1 MAMPTSSGS
10 VWSRGLAATL
20 ACCGFAC
27 GAHPKAAAAPPRA
40 ERADIVVAQD
50 GSGHFRTIQE
60 ALDSIPPG
68 NATHKIVLVRNGVYR
83 EKLYVNAGH
92 LSLVG
97 EDREKTR
104 IEFAELRK
112 NWRKDNPD
120 DWGAAVLNIGP
131 EVTDLVLA
139 NLTVRNDYG
148 SRHGDNDHQFAIR
161 SGGNATRIA
170 LLHANVLAD
179 GGDTLSLWN
188 GASGL
193 YYHADCTFEGYV
205 DYVCPRG
212 WAYVTNSRF
221 FGHNLTASIW
231 HDGSK
236 DPDQKFVI
244 RRSYFDGVP
253 GFPLGRNHRDGQ
265 FYLID
270 ATFSANMAD
279 RPIYKATADNPYLW
293 GERYYYSSCR
303 REGGDF
309 AWFADNLH
317 TAPGAPHADD
327 VTAAWTF
334 AGRWDP
340 EATLPA
346 VLPFAAVPRPEDG
359 ARADAAGVTLR
370 WIPGRNA
377 TRQRVHFGEG
387 AAPPLRR
394 EQDGAT
400 FETGPL
406 VAGRTY
412 HWRIDTVTPAGVV
425 DGRAWSFVAVRRE
438 GGS

>member
-1 MAMPTSSGS
+1 M
-10 VWSRGLAATL
+10 WSRAPAVLAVFG
-20 ACCGFAC
+20 CAC
-27 GAHPKAAAAPPRA
+27 GAHPRAATPPPRA
-40 ERADIVVAQD
+40 ERADVVVAQD
-50 GSGHFRTIQE
+50 GSGDFRTIQE

-68 NATHKIVLVRNGVYR
+68 NAAHRIVLVRSGVYR

-97 EDREKTR
+97 EDRELTR

-112 NWRKDNPD
+112 NWRQDHPD
-120 DWGAAVLNIGP
+120 DWGAAVVNIGP
-131 EVTDLVLA
+131 EVTDLTLA

-193 YYHADCTFEGYV
+193 YYHAYCTFEGYV

-212 WAYVTNSRF
+212 WAYITHSRF
-221 FGHNLTASIW
+221 YGRNLTASIW

-236 DPDQKFVI
+236 DPDQKLVI
-244 RRSYFDGVP
+244 RRSDFDGVP
-253 GFPLGRNHRDGQ
+253 GFPLGRNHRDGS

-279 RPIYKATADNPYLW
+279 RPLYKAKADNPYLW
-293 GERYYYSSCR
+293 GERYYYSGCR

-309 AWFADNLH
+309 SWFADNLA
-317 TAPGAPHADD
+317 TAPGAPAADE

-340 EATLPA
+340 ESTLPA
-346 VLPFAAVPRPEDG
+346 VLPFAAIPRPENG
-359 ARADAAGVTLR
+359 GRADTGGVTLR
-370 WIPGRNA
+370 WIPGRDA
-377 TRQRVHFGEG
+377 VRQRVHFGE
-387 AAPPLRR
+387 AADPPLRI
-394 EQDGAT
+394 EQTGAT
-400 FETGPL
+400 FATGPL

-412 HWRIDTVTPAGVV
+412 HWRIDTVTPAGVSR
-425 DGRAWSFVAVRRE
+425 GHAWSFVAARRE
-438 GGS
+438 NRS